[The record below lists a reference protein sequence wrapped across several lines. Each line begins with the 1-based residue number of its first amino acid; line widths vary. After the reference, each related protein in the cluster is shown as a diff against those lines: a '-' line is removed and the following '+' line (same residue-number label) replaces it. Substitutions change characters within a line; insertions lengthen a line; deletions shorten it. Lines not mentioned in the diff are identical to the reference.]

1 MKIKKTIKT
10 EIKEQQKNIDSAN
23 FSFPFF
29 RIEKIAK
36 NISNKIQKIY
46 GHKTFKKIKLLGMFS
61 SIMLFFI
68 SFNEA
73 KNKKTDIDEK
83 MLETAQAIYLLSRK
97 EKIAIKIKII
107 LRRTE
112 SFKLTGKFKKN
123 SLL

>member
-68 SFNEA
+68 SFNED
-73 KNKKTDIDEK
+73 KNKKTEIDEK
-83 MLETAQAIYLLSRK
+83 RQRPSGGHCLCFFIH
-97 EKIAIKIKII
+97 
-107 LRRTE
+107 RTD
-112 SFKLTGKFKKN
+112 SPSVRYTDAFHAVLQMPGG
-123 SLL
+123 